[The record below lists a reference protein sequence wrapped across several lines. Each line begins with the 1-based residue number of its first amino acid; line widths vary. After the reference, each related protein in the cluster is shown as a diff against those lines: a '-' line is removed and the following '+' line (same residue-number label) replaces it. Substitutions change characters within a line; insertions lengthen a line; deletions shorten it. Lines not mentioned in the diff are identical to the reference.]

1 VIARLPT
8 IQRIAGSRHSLSAS
22 FTSRSRPA
30 VRTPTDECATS
41 RYSDNVRRSGTKFA
55 DSPLEEAVSS
65 EPVSESRIPCFS
77 GKIQGISSFAA
88 LGTKIPSRKG
98 NPNQLLTYKFPTYRN
113 RELIWT
119 YQGINSRYQ
128 GRSQPHQGKRQSNSF
143 PWAKEEWHGRAS
155 AQTSRWRCG
164 WFCQSMVFAPSAGDE
179 CRLEGRPGL
188 LR

>member
-98 NPNQLLTYKFPTYRN
+98 NPNQLLMYKFPTYRN
-113 RELIWT
+113 RELT
-119 YQGINSRYQ
+119 RGIREDLSRI
-128 GRSQPHQGKRQSNSF
+128 RESDNLTPF
-143 PWAKEEWHGRAS
+143 PGAKGEWHGRAS